1 MKRLIAATILFIFVV
16 VSYLTGYAFINSTYK
31 TANNLLEECISVYET
46 DNNAYNAAKNLK
58 NFWEEKEGLLS
69 VFANHSSI
77 DEIELAISSML
88 VYSNTKDNEIFYEY
102 SSTVKTLL
110 HQLLEDSKPNMH
122 SIS

>member
-1 MKRLIAATILFIFVV
+1 MKRLIAAAILFIFVV
-16 VSYLTGYAFINSTYK
+16 ASYLTGFAFINNTYK
-31 TANNLLEECISVYET
+31 SANELLEKCINIYES
-46 DNNAYNAAKNLK
+46 DKSAYNATKNLK
-58 NFWEEKEGLLS
+58 NFWDKKEGLLS

-77 DEIELAISSML
+77 DDIELAISSML
-88 VYSNTKDNEIFYEY
+88 VYSDTKNNEIFYEY

>member
-1 MKRLIAATILFIFVV
+1 MKRLIAAAILLIFVIA
-16 VSYLTGYAFINSTYK
+16 SYLTGYAFINNTYK
-31 TANNLLEECISVYET
+31 TANRLLEECINVYKS
-46 DNNAYNAAKNLK
+46 DNNAYNATKSLK
-58 NFWEEKEGLLS
+58 NYWDEKEGLLS
-69 VFANHSSI
+69 VFANHSNI

-88 VYSNTKDNEIFYEY
+88 VYSDTKDNEIFYEH

>member
-16 VSYLTGYAFINSTYK
+16 ASYLTGYAFINSTYK

>member
-1 MKRLIAATILFIFVV
+1 MKRLIAAAILFIFVV
-16 VSYLTGYAFINSTYK
+16 VSYLTGFAFINNTYK
-31 TANNLLEECISVYET
+31 TANELLDECISIYET
-46 DNNAYNAAKNLK
+46 NESAYNATKKLKNLWDK
-58 NFWEEKEGLLS
+58 KEGLLS

-88 VYSNTKDNEIFYEY
+88 VYSDTKDNEIFYEY

-110 HQLLEDSKPNMH
+110 HQLIEDSKPNMH